1 MRISRRSK
9 KEQPPKINYLYNEG
23 IQAPRILVLNSDGS
37 NIGIMTTAEAI
48 RKARELELDLV
59 EINPKTDPPVAKIMD
74 FGQFR
79 YQKEK
84 EMRLKKA
91 HQHVVEIKGIRLSLR
106 IGKHDS
112 EIRKNQAV
120 KFLNIDQSK
129 KCFAVDVEKLKSLLQ
144 NKKRVG
150 GSFTRVRQYL
160 ALALKN
166 LKGYEGVDVNT
177 DIEQKDIKEIFRR

>member
-120 KFLNIDQSK
+120 KFLNNGDKVKIEIMLRGREMQQSAMAFDLIKKFAQDIDALEKIRFEQE
-129 KCFAVDVEKLKSLLQ
+129 VEKQ
-144 NKKRVG
+144 GNKVTTIIAKM
-150 GSFTRVRQYL
+150 
-160 ALALKN
+160 
-166 LKGYEGVDVNT
+166 
-177 DIEQKDIKEIFRR
+177 